1 VRAASGAPVAAVHIR
16 LRLSDGA
23 SVPTEAHNHI
33 SNLRNLS
40 DAQPRVGAV
49 FDESGKPVPSAG
61 LITSTQTTSRQVQ
74 LAMKVIW

>member
-23 SVPTEAHNHI
+23 TVLTEAHNHI
-33 SNLRNLS
+33 SNLRNLT

-49 FDESGKPVPSAG
+49 FDEG
-61 LITSTQTTSRQVQ
+61 LTTSTQTTSRQVQ